1 MNANRENE
9 MNKTEAIK
17 EYLRILDAYR
27 GKVLAAETV
36 KELLDSDMWK
46 MREMENLIDK
56 MTDSL
61 PESFQHR
68 LFVKVIT
75 KAFDHG
81 YSCGLKGPCEDEANT
96 GTEAWPDVFA
106 SVLNSAKLLM
116 GFPDEVD

>member
-1 MNANRENE
+1 MTKQQAMNEYIGLL
-9 MNKTEAIK
+9 EAYK
-17 EYLRILDAYR
+17 D
-27 GKVLAAETV
+27 KVLSSATV
-36 KELLDSDMWK
+36 NEIRDADMWRIK
-46 MREMENLIDK
+46 AMGDLIDK
-56 MTDSL
+56 MSDSL
-61 PESFQHR
+61 PDSAHAT
-68 LFVKVIT
+68 LFVKAIT